1 MGKADNEIQS
11 ILSHL
16 TVIYWRNTN
25 TSTGFTHKPQGAD
38 WVQLDRL
45 VHRLLVLRGTI
56 KMDEKVPEDPWE
68 LYLSEYAPV
77 GTRRPA
83 MEKPPASQ
91 SYPNSILMRSSSS
104 SSSSSSVPVGDRG
117 QQQQQQQQPPQI
129 VQTGSQDNA
138 QQQNQQHQ
146 QGDDESERHIRF
158 ELNLPGR
165 GRGRR
170 FPVSPAPISRT

>member
-25 TSTGFTHKPQGAD
+25 TTTGFTHRPQGAD
-38 WVQLDRL
+38 WVQLDHL
-45 VHRLLVLRGTI
+45 VHRLLVLRGTV

-83 MEKPPASQ
+83 MEKPPVSQ
-91 SYPNSILMRSSSS
+91 SNPNSILLRSSSLSSSS
-104 SSSSSSVPVGDRG
+104 SSSTPVGNRG
-117 QQQQQQQQPPQI
+117 QQQQQPPHI

-138 QQQNQQHQ
+138 QQNQQHQ
-146 QGDDESERHIRF
+146 QGGDESERHIRF

-170 FPVSPAPISRT
+170 FPVSPAPTSRT

>member
-25 TSTGFTHKPQGAD
+25 TTTGFTHKPQGAD
-38 WVQLDRL
+38 WVQLDHL
-45 VHRLLVLRGTI
+45 VHRLLVLRGTV
-56 KMDEKVPEDPWE
+56 KMDEKVHEDPWE

-83 MEKPPASQ
+83 MEKPPVSQ
-91 SYPNSILMRSSSS
+91 SYPNSILLRSSSS
-104 SSSSSSVPVGDRG
+104 SSSSSSAPMGNRG
-117 QQQQQQQQPPQI
+117 QQQQTPQI
-129 VQTGSQDNA
+129 VQTGSQGNA
-138 QQQNQQHQ
+138 QQQHQQHQ
-146 QGDDESERHIRF
+146 QDGDESERHIRF

-170 FPVSPAPISRT
+170 FPVSPAPTSRT